1 MDDGYWPYSIG
12 VFILFIVLEAV
23 FYGFGSAVQNLN
35 TGNLEREA
43 EEGNK
48 KAAKLL
54 KIAGRPTRFINS
66 IRIVSNAIGMFI
78 GAYLLGKWSVR
89 LETAVP
95 FFNREAG
102 GRIHIAAF
110 LAVGILALVALI
122 SFGIV
127 IPKRCAAKS
136 PEKWGY
142 ALLPFVSA
150 VIVPLLPFIWAVVG
164 LSTVVLKLLGVDIS
178 AGEENVTQEEI
189 MSMVNEGHEQGVLEA
204 NEAEM
209 INNIFEF
216 GDKEAQDIMTHRINI
231 VGVDGRQNLHTAL
244 GFMLNATNSRFPVY
258 EENIDNITGII
269 HLKDAMRCHTEGKY
283 EEWLIK
289 DIPGLIRPAV
299 FIPETR
305 KINLLFKS
313 MQSKKLQM
321 VMVADEYGQ
330 TAGLVALED
339 ILEEIVGNIQDE
351 YDEDEVHIEEQPD
364 GSFLVDGMTP
374 LEELED
380 RLSIEFNL
388 EEDIGTLN
396 GYLVS
401 KLDKIP
407 SEDENSVIR
416 DLGYSFQIL
425 SVAHKK
431 IQKVRIAKLP
441 EEMTEQYN
449 IEKE

>member
-1 MDDGYWPYSIG
+1 MDDGGSQLLISHIILA
-12 VFILFIVLEAV
+12 VFIIIEAV
-23 FYGFGSAVQNLN
+23 LTAFVSALDTVGEGDIRDKGGKRTEWLLGLKEHQDALTDTLHIISVLFGTILGYFFLHGAAVRWEGRFAPAAMAGIFIAALFLFVILGIQLPRAAGIYKGKETLFPLAGMVRGLLLIFLPF
-35 TGNLEREA
+35 TGLVREC
-43 EEGNK
+43 
-48 KAAKLL
+48 
-54 KIAGRPTRFINS
+54 
-66 IRIVSNAIGMFI
+66 
-78 GAYLLGKWSVR
+78 AYLL
-89 LETAVP
+89 
-95 FFNREAG
+95 
-102 GRIHIAAF
+102 
-110 LAVGILALVALI
+110 ALP
-122 SFGIV
+122 FGINT
-127 IPKRCAAKS
+127 KQQQ
-136 PEKWGY
+136 E
-142 ALLPFVSA
+142 
-150 VIVPLLPFIWAVVG
+150 
-164 LSTVVLKLLGVDIS
+164 D
-178 AGEENVTQEEI
+178 VTEEEI
-189 MSMVNEGHEQGVLEA
+189 ISMVNEGHEQGVLEA

-269 HLKDAMRCHTEGKY
+269 HLKDAMRCHTEGEY

-431 IQKVRIAKLP
+431 IQKVRIEKLP